1 MIGLKNA
8 NEGKSSDASN
18 WASSGT
24 SIESMSS
31 YIEKLREKEYPNL
44 TQNTYL
50 DHAGMTLYC
59 KTLVENSSK
68 ILISNLFSNPHSLS
82 TLSKSTELLIKQTR
96 LKILN
101 LFQADPAIYDIA
113 FTQNSTAAVKILAE
127 SVRDK
132 TNGDFQYYYNLNSHT
147 SLIGVRNL
155 CNDESDFTKFDDINE
170 VTSLFKKNENSSDS
184 NLKLKLI
191 SWTGQSNFNG
201 ERFPMNLW
209 HTIFKSFDESDL
221 CNDNDDDQQGKGEV
235 YTLFDASSLST
246 TTPPNLS
253 NPITSPDFICVSF
266 YKMFGYPDL
275 GGLIYKKSEGCKL
288 FPHRK
293 YFGGGTVDALSSDN
307 SFVAKRSSLFETIE
321 DGTLPIHSI
330 LQLSEAIDCHNNL
343 YGNFDNISKYTKN
356 LVTYCYNALM
366 DLRYDNGQRM
376 VETYSPFGE
385 SLASGSD
392 DSEMSYG
399 PIVAFS
405 ILDENSNHIGYY
417 SFEKF
422 ASAQNISLR
431 TGTVC
436 NIGGVCK
443 WLNRDSKDIETDY
456 NMGHKCGDHMD
467 IINHKPTGVIR
478 ISFGAMSTIKD
489 ILELVNCMKE
499 FTKNSNMNING
510 ANNIVV
516 KSNNNKQISD
526 SNSIFNSNKLV
537 RIKEI
542 IVYPIKSCHGFV
554 IPKGVKWV
562 IKPYGLK
569 YDREFVLID
578 ITNNK
583 PLNLKDFKKMVYVK
597 PSIDFTND
605 QMVIENG
612 DSGNG
617 DKLIIKNISNISSC
631 YNVSTSTDGSK
642 FYECILDEEVR
653 KFLSGIVGT
662 PCTLGTLKNQK
673 LNSVYDSKSEKI
685 SRIGEFG
692 KDEGTDDYRDIVA
705 RNSMQNKSAF
715 LLISEKSLEQLQH
728 IGDNNEDIKSR
739 FRGNLVI
746 EGDSLMPFEEDYW
759 DKILVEGKDIVLKT
773 IDKCE
778 RCHMVTI
785 DQESGKIDGK
795 FYVNLAKKRKQNGKV
810 FFGSNLNLDVNCWLN
825 RNKKSNDGSNEMY
838 ISVNDKL
845 QILSFK

>member
-1 MIGLKNA
+1 
-8 NEGKSSDASN
+8 
-18 WASSGT
+18 
-24 SIESMSS
+24 MSS
-31 YIEKLREKEYPNL
+31 YIENLREKEYPNL
-44 TQNTYL
+44 SNNTYL
-50 DHAGMTLYC
+50 DHAGMTLYS
-59 KTLVENSSK
+59 KTLIENSSK
-68 ILISNLFSNPHSLS
+68 ILMSNLLSNPHSLS
-82 TLSKSTELLIKQTR
+82 ALSKSTELIIKQTR
-96 LKILN
+96 LKILK

-113 FTQNSTAAVKILAE
+113 FTQNSTAAIKILAE
-127 SVRDK
+127 SIRDK
-132 TNGDFQYYYNLNSHT
+132 TNGNFKYYYNLNSHT

-155 CNDESDFTKFDDINE
+155 CNNESDFSKFENIDEITN
-170 VTSLFKKNENSSDS
+170 LLKKNNSDNSNSNS

-201 ERFPMNLW
+201 ERFPMNSW

-221 CNDNDDDQQGKGEV
+221 CNDDNDDNDQGKGEV
-235 YTLFDASSLST
+235 YTLFDASSLAT

-288 FPHRK
+288 FPYRK
-293 YFGGGTVDALSSDN
+293 YFGGGTVDALSADN
-307 SFVAKRSSLFETIE
+307 SFVAKRLSLFETIE

-330 LQLSEAIDCHNNL
+330 LQLSEAIDCHDNL
-343 YGNFDNISKYTKN
+343 YGNFNNISKYTKN
-356 LVTYCYNALM
+356 LVTYCYRALM
-366 DLRYDNGQRM
+366 NLKYDNGQKM
-376 VETYSPFGE
+376 VEIYSSVGKSE
-385 SLASGSD
+385 SDCNHDSD
-392 DSEMSYG
+392 LSYG

-405 ILDENSNHIGYY
+405 ILDENLNHLGYY
-417 SFEKF
+417 NFEKF

-443 WLNRDSKDIETDY
+443 WLNRDSKDIENDY
-456 NMGHKCGDHMD
+456 KMGHKCGDHMD
-467 IINHKPTGVIR
+467 IINHKPTGIIR
-478 ISFGAMSTIKD
+478 VSFGAMSILKD
-489 ILELVNCMKE
+489 IFELVNCIKE
-499 FTKNSNMNING
+499 FTKNSNMNNLIN
-510 ANNIVV
+510 NNRNSIFM
-516 KSNNNKQISD
+516 KSNNNNQILE

-537 RIKEI
+537 KIKEI
-542 IVYPIKSCHGFV
+542 IIYPIKSCHGFV
-554 IPKGVKWV
+554 IPKGIKWV

-597 PSIDFTND
+597 PSIDFTKD
-605 QMVIENG
+605 EMTIENG
-612 DSGNG
+612 SNSSTLNN

-631 YNVSTSTDGSK
+631 YNMSTLTSPDGSK
-642 FYECILDEEVR
+642 FYECILDKEIRE
-653 KFLSGIVGT
+653 FLSNIVGT
-662 PCTLGTLKNQK
+662 PCTLGRLKTQK
-673 LNSVYDSKSEKI
+673 LNSVYDSINKSSNKMI
-685 SRIGEFG
+685 NRIE
-692 KDEGTDDYRDIVA
+692 DEDLDIVA

-715 LLISEKSLEQLQH
+715 LLISEKSLEQLQQETK

-739 FRGNLVI
+739 FRGNIVI
-746 EGDSLMPFEEDYW
+746 EGDSLIPFEEDYW
-759 DKILVEGKDIVLKT
+759 DKISVNGKDIVLKT

-795 FYVNLAKKRKQNGKV
+795 FYINLAKKRKQNGKV
-810 FFGSNLNLDVNCWLN
+810 FFGSNLNLDVSCWLN
-825 RNKKSNDGSNEMY
+825 RNKKTNGVSNEMS
-838 ISVNDKL
+838 ISVNDNL